1 MQAETS
7 NCWMYIMFTNIL
19 HKEKKL
25 YFCIKIW
32 ILDFF
37 FMVTAE
43 KLSILANMLR
53 KLYKIEN
60 FCEVHEGADSGK
72 ISFKVYNY

>member
-1 MQAETS
+1 MH
-7 NCWMYIMFTNIL
+7 IMFTNIL
-19 HKEKKL
+19 HKKENL
-25 YFCIKIW
+25 YFCIKIL

-37 FMVTAE
+37 SMVTAE

-60 FCEVHEGADSGK
+60 FWEVHEGADSGK